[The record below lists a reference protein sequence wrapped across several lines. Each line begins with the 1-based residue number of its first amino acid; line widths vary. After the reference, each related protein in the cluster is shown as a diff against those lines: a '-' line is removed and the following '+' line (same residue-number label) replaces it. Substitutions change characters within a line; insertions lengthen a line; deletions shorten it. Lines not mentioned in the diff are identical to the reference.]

1 MIRVL
6 STNITSPLG
15 YTTDQNFRSVR
26 EGRASLRRM
35 EHWRD
40 IPNSF
45 VASAFS
51 DSQMEELML
60 EGYTKFESL
69 VIRSVSEAMSRTQID
84 MDSHKTLF
92 LLATTKADVDELGSE
107 KGKDR
112 FYQAPGKSARRIAE
126 YFGIVTAPVV
136 VCNACVSGAGA
147 QVLAYRLLEAGYYDQ
162 AVVCGADCLTPFV
175 VAGFMSLQSLSP
187 EECRP
192 FDIERRGL
200 NIGEAAATIVYGC
213 CDSPDEAKGRWTLM
227 GGCLN
232 SDAYHISSPS
242 PVADGAVR
250 AMEQVLKNVDKE
262 CLAFVNVHG
271 TATLFNDQMESVAI
285 EKTGLSDIPVMA
297 LKGFYGH
304 TMGAAGVLE
313 TVLSLRA
320 LDEGIVLPV
329 RGFEEIGVSGRI
341 TISNQEQRTGKH
353 SFLKLISGFGGCN
366 GALLFEKD
374 SESREQRQRACSID
388 SAETHP
394 IFDEISD
401 SESREQR
408 QRACSIFRPEK
419 DIRLL
424 KSVHLTDSFLKV
436 DGEEKS
442 VDAQGKA
449 MLKELY
455 KQSGLD
461 YPKFYKMDVFSRMV
475 FIASDLL
482 VKGIV
487 LPEAEKR
494 MIVLFNQS
502 SSVVQDRKHIG
513 TIGGNGGFFPSPSVY
528 IYTLPN
534 IAVGEVAIKQGF
546 KGETSLYIL
555 DERDDALMEQIVR
568 TAFYES
574 GPSVMI
580 TGWVDCAEE
589 DVFEADL
596 KLLTV

>member
-15 YTTDQNFRSVR
+15 YTTDWNFRSVM
-26 EGRASLRRM
+26 EGRASLRPMR
-35 EHWRD
+35 HWRD
-40 IPNSF
+40 IPDSF

-51 DSQMEELML
+51 DAQMEGLML
-60 EGYTKFESL
+60 DGYTKFESL
-69 VIRSVSEAMSRTQID
+69 VIRSVSEALSRTQID
-84 MDSHKTLF
+84 MGSHKTLF

-112 FYQAPGKSARRIAE
+112 LYQAPGKSARRIAG

-200 NIGEAAATIVYGC
+200 NIGEAASTIIYGR
-213 CDSPDEAKGRWTLM
+213 CDGQDDAKGRWTLL

-242 PVADGAVR
+242 PLADGAVR
-250 AMEQVLKNVDKE
+250 AMEQVLKDVDKE
-262 CLAFVNVHG
+262 CLACVNVHG

-285 EKTGLSDIPVMA
+285 EKTGLADIPVSA
-297 LKGFYGH
+297 LKGYYGH
-304 TMGAAGVLE
+304 TLGAAGVLE

-341 TISNQEQRTGKH
+341 TISNQRQKTGKH

-366 GALLFEKD
+366 GALLFAKGAEYRQ
-374 SESREQRQRACSID
+374 ESL
-388 SAETHP
+388 
-394 IFDEISD
+394 FG
-401 SESREQR
+401 
-408 QRACSIFRPEK
+408 PEK

-424 KSVHLTDSFLKV
+424 KSVHLTDSFLKM
-436 DGEEKS
+436 DGEEKA
-442 VDAQGKA
+442 VDARGKA

-455 KQSGLD
+455 KRSGLD

-475 FIASDLL
+475 FIASELL
-482 VKGIV
+482 LKGIV
-487 LPEAEKR
+487 LPAAEKR
-494 MIVLFNQS
+494 AIVLFNQS

-513 TIGGNGGFFPSPSVY
+513 TISGNGGFFPSPSVY

-580 TGWVDCAEE
+580 TGWVDCVEE

>member
-15 YTTDQNFRSVR
+15 YTTDRNFRSVM
-26 EGRASLRRM
+26 EGRASLRPMR
-35 EHWRD
+35 HWRD
-40 IPNSF
+40 IPGSF

-147 QVLAYRLLEAGYYDQ
+147 QVLAYRLLEAGYYDH

-200 NIGEAAATIVYGC
+200 NIGEAAATIVYGR
-213 CDSPDEAKGRWTLM
+213 CDSPDEAKGRWTLL

-232 SDAYHISSPS
+232 SEAYHISSPS
-242 PVADGAVR
+242 PLADGAVR
-250 AMEQVLKNVDKE
+250 AMEQVLKDVDKE
-262 CLAFVNVHG
+262 CLACVNVHG

-285 EKTGLSDIPVMA
+285 EKAGLADIPVSA
-297 LKGFYGH
+297 LKGYYGH
-304 TMGAAGVLE
+304 TLGAAGVLE
-313 TVLSLRA
+313 IVLSLRA

-341 TISNQEQRTGKH
+341 TISNQRQKTGKH

-366 GALLFEKD
+366 GALLFAKGTEYRQ
-374 SESREQRQRACSID
+374 ESL
-388 SAETHP
+388 
-394 IFDEISD
+394 FG
-401 SESREQR
+401 
-408 QRACSIFRPEK
+408 PEK

-424 KSVHLTDSFLKV
+424 KSVHLTDSFLKM
-436 DGEEKS
+436 DGEEKA
-442 VDAQGKA
+442 VDARGKA

-455 KQSGLD
+455 KRSGLD

-475 FIASDLL
+475 FIASELL
-482 VKGIV
+482 LKGIV
-487 LPEAEKR
+487 LPAAEKR
-494 MIVLFNQS
+494 AIVLFNKS

-513 TIGGNGGFFPSPSVY
+513 TISGNGGFFPSPSVY

-580 TGWVDCAEE
+580 TGWVDCVEE